1 MNMRDHMKSYT
12 DITKAKKG
20 HFKITDPI
28 LFYTSH
34 KIHNSRDHVI
44 MYILRIHCRTHNL
57 TTKKRWK
64 THKTIDN

>member
-34 KIHNSRDHVI
+34 KIHNSRDHV
-44 MYILRIHCRTHNL
+44 YPKNPLQNS
-57 TTKKRWK
+57 
-64 THKTIDN
+64 